1 MRKNIFI
8 HASSMSILNINSIHD
23 LLEDPVSNHY
33 FFFFMNHNLPWIAES
48 LIFESVVAVF
58 RLRRII

>member
-33 FFFFMNHNLPWIAES
+33 FFFFYESQSSLNCRIFNFWIS
-48 LIFESVVAVF
+48 SG
-58 RLRRII
+58 RISTW

>member
-33 FFFFMNHNLPWIAES
+33 FFFYESQSSLNCRIFNFWIS
-48 LIFESVVAVF
+48 SG
-58 RLRRII
+58 RISTS

>member
-33 FFFFMNHNLPWIAES
+33 FFFLWITIFPQLQNL
-48 LIFESVVAVF
+48 
-58 RLRRII
+58 

>member
-33 FFFFMNHNLPWIAES
+33 FFFL
-48 LIFESVVAVF
+48 
-58 RLRRII
+58 